1 MASRD
6 SGVGDRSR
14 SDPCMASSAFRAAAW
29 RAVSCQY
36 SYSHC
41 QRRFPCVKAAAS
53 AAGVKLVVVAA
64 AVVLVVVEVVAEVV
78 MKVVVVVVVA
88 KVLVVV
94 VVVVA
99 VNNTLE

>member
-64 AVVLVVVEVVAEVV
+64 AVVLVVEVVAEVV